1 MMMKFKKLFLGLATM
16 TALFTGGCSQAKKQ
30 SEPVLTK
37 TAAIKKAQQTFKS
50 GQAKQL
56 IDLSTDTAS
65 QVITSSY
72 TFGGNPTVFHLN
84 YQTQVK
90 DKNNNIEEWIS
101 NTNKTYI
108 NGQSNWYYS
117 DLKQMSGHS
126 YADLL
131 DAIMNNN
138 LLMNPPQKLV
148 NAYKMKRSG
157 NTYTLTATITDPKIM
172 REAAEP
178 ILLTNTQSQRQYP
191 TYHKLVKA
199 GKYKKMDVKLV
210 IKNQKLATFNYKV
223 NLQIGKMFQMN
234 IGQSYANMRSQDF
247 LKIPNNVLTAKPL
260 PKQKK

>member
-1 MMMKFKKLFLGLATM
+1 MLKFKKLFLALATM
-16 TALFTGGCSQAKKQ
+16 TALFTGGCSQTQKQAK
-30 SEPVLTK
+30 PVLTK
-37 TAAIKKAQQTFKS
+37 NAAIKKSQQTFKS

-56 IDLSTDTAS
+56 IDLKTDTAS

-84 YQTQVK
+84 YQTQTK
-90 DKNNNIEEWIS
+90 NKNNNIEEWIS

-126 YADLL
+126 YTDLL
-131 DAIMNNN
+131 EAIMNNN
-138 LLMNPPQKLV
+138 LLLNPPQKLV
-148 NAYKMKRSG
+148 DAYKMKHSG

-172 REAAEP
+172 RDAAEP
-178 ILLTNTQSQRQYP
+178 ILLTNTQSQQQYP
-191 TYHKLVKA
+191 TYRKLIKA
-199 GKYKKMDVKLV
+199 GKYQKMTVKLIV
-210 IKNQKLATFNYKV
+210 KNQKFATFNYQI
-223 NLQIGKMFQMN
+223 NAQIGKMFQMH
-234 IGQSYANMRSQDF
+234 IGQSYANMRNQDF